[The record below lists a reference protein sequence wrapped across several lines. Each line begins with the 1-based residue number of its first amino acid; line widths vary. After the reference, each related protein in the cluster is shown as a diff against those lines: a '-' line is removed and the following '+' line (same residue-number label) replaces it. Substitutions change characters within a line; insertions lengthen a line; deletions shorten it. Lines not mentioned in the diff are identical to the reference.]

1 MKTAL
6 FTAASTLL
14 LTLHHAA
21 FAAVYTQDQV
31 AAIGTFGEKDAGP
44 ALHLVA
50 LVGPKTSSPR
60 LAAPSKTLD
69 PRGRGLSALIDYRS
83 QSPINP
89 PRRKW
94 GEEEVN
100 PFEGF
105 YLFNPNAS
113 HKARNDI
120 NQRLQRDLR
129 TFDVL
134 RREVPKNSPVPA
146 EAKAIS
152 ALYDEIESKL
162 REARHLLNVEL
173 VRTCNSFK
181 KPKIQNM
188 TDPRGGPPL
197 PEPSTAE
204 VVMHVMELMRQQQLM
219 MQQMI
224 ESNASSS
231 FKVEGSKLPSY
242 GGALHESYALFYEQV
257 EQYFEARNVDWRS
270 SHLCKRVLAT
280 LAGALRGAA
289 AQWYIMKKADIS
301 TVDEFFEELERE
313 FVPADFQVRLRDRL
327 RALNQKSCQGLS
339 DYVTKF
345 SYTMTQVEEM
355 SELDKVVYFT
365 QGMLSNT
372 RKEVQYRRCETLA
385 AAVTVALDFER
396 AHFGVSSNV
405 ERSNRGVGRSYHQR
419 RTESARRSYDEAVP
433 MEVDNVQVITRDEC
447 MRKNLC
453 FYCRKE
459 GHRKAE
465 CRARQRVGGVHR
477 SGRAQV
483 RVNAV
488 QEQEE
493 DEDIPVIFDKYTI
506 NTVELETQV
515 DEIAVN
521 NSTEQ
526 KDTLIRKKGSIGDR
540 EVTILLDCGAS
551 ANMIRPGLASK
562 VIYVR
567 QGRLQSF
574 DGTLTTLLDI
584 STVEASVAMKE
595 GKFQDVRFTESD
607 LAPEHDVIFG
617 LPWFRQFDP
626 KVSWETHE
634 FTVEAIQS
642 TPVAIEESE
651 GPSSSTEQQRVAV
664 RNKLHN
670 DLHLTV
676 ARRPGAFP
684 SSTKLTR
691 RLDANRFA
699 ELFVVKVSAV
709 MDMEDVPEYLKPLV
723 KEFDH
728 VFPERLPEGL
738 PPERLVQVQVEMK
751 PDTMPSSRAPFRL
764 SKTEQE
770 ALDVFINENLK
781 KGWIEV
787 SNSPW
792 VSNIFGIPKKD
803 PSTGRIPKRAEWLRS
818 GNSAIPIRWVIDY
831 RYANSQT
838 KIPLPLIEELLDQM
852 SGCTVFTAI
861 DLAQGYHQM
870 LVEKQSRQYTAFR
883 SHKETYQ

>member
-1 MKTAL
+1 MKSMRFDLKPSIAGRVN
-6 FTAASTLL
+6 ASRLIDKHWTIA
-14 LTLHHAA
+14 HVRMQHSHEYIAQ
-21 FAAVYTQDQV
+21 FR
-31 AAIGTFGEKDAGP
+31 P

-69 PRGRGLSALIDYRS
+69 SRGRGLSTLIDYRS
-83 QSPINP
+83 QSPPINP

-105 YLFNPNAS
+105 YLFNPDAS

-120 NQRLQRDLR
+120 DQRLQRDLR
-129 TFDVL
+129 TLGVL
-134 RREVPKNSPVPA
+134 RREVPKNAPVPA

-181 KPKIQNM
+181 KPKIQK

-204 VVMHVMELMRQQQLM
+204 VMMHVTELMRQQQLM

-224 ESNASSS
+224 ESSVSSP

-242 GGALHESYALFYEQV
+242 GGALHESYALFCEQV

-280 LAGALRGAA
+280 LAGGLRGAA
-289 AQWYIMKKADIS
+289 AQWYIMKKAGIS
-301 TVDEFFEELERE
+301 TVDEFFGELERE
-313 FVPADFQVRLRDRL
+313 FVPADFQFRYIM
-327 RALNQKSCQGLS
+327 A
-339 DYVTKF
+339 
-345 SYTMTQVEEM
+345 QVEEM

-365 QGMLSNT
+365 QGLLSNT

-419 RTESARRSYDEAVP
+419 RTESARRSYDEVVP

-453 FYCRKE
+453 FYCKKE
-459 GHRKAE
+459 GHRKAD

-483 RVNAV
+483 RVGAV
-488 QEQEE
+488 QEQEG
-493 DEDIPVIFDKYTI
+493 DEDIPAIFDKCAV
-506 NTVELETQV
+506 NTVELETQA
-515 DEIAVN
+515 DEIVVDN
-521 NSTEQ
+521 NTEQ
-526 KDTLIRKKGSIGDR
+526 KDTLIRKKRFIGDR

-551 ANMIRPGLASK
+551 ANMIRPSLASK
-562 VIYVR
+562 VIHIR
-567 QGRLQSF
+567 QGRLQRF
-574 DGTLTTLLDI
+574 DGTLTTLMDI
-584 STVEASVAMKE
+584 PTVEASVTMKE
-595 GKFQDVRFTESD
+595 GKFQDMRFTESD
-607 LAPEHDVIFG
+607 LAPEHDAIFG

-626 KVSWETHE
+626 KVNWETHE
-634 FTVEAIQS
+634 LTVEVIQS
-642 TPVAIEESE
+642 TPAAIEESE

-670 DLHLTV
+670 ELHLTV

-684 SSTKLTR
+684 SSIKLTS
-691 RLDANRFA
+691 RLNTNRFA
-699 ELFVVKVSAV
+699 ELFMVKVSAV
-709 MDMEDVPEYLKPLV
+709 MEMEDVPEYLKPLV